1 MFSQNR
7 AVTQLSAEAEWGR
20 ERNPPPRRREP
31 QRSSRPPSQPHQ
43 PGRRRGEWPAPIS
56 GSLLISF
63 VSLPPQRPHAPV
75 HHEGPQASIF
85 LLRDLSP
92 QEEAR
97 CEVRL
102 RGCVGWRQRKSFYQ
116 GSRCPG
122 KLQALHV
129 CVCVCVRV
137 CVCVYPLEPVVWGSC
152 EQGQRL
158 MV

>member
-1 MFSQNR
+1 MTSTHF
-7 AVTQLSAEAEWGR
+7 WF
-20 ERNPPPRRREP
+20 
-31 QRSSRPPSQPHQ
+31 PSD
-43 PGRRRGEWPAPIS
+43 
-56 GSLLISF
+56 SF

-129 CVCVCVRV
+129 CVGV
-137 CVCVYPLEPVVWGSC
+137 CVCVCVCVPLGASSVGV
-152 EQGQRL
+152 L
-158 MV
+158 